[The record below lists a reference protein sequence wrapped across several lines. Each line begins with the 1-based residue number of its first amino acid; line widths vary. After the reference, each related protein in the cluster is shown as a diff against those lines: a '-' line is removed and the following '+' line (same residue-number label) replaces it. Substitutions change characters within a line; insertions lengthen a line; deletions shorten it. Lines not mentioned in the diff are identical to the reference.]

1 MGLHYNACMIAPVNL
16 NQGSSM
22 SIFSRMM
29 AAVLL
34 VLSSSVYASQVWIAD
49 WKTTSPFSAPRAGTA
64 AVVVKNKIYLIGGVD
79 GRSFVNTTEFAQ
91 IQNNG
96 ALGPWQPGP
105 ALNEE
110 RGFIDAVV
118 HGDYVYVVGGGND
131 LNGHNLLRSAER
143 ARIHADGTLGPW
155 QQEKNQMVLTR
166 RCSKLIATDKRLYAF
181 GGFGGALLDSVEYAE
196 FQPDGSLGEWK
207 MDTELMTIPRYVGTV
222 KKSGG
227 RFFVIGGHDQ
237 TKGVGI
243 TNVEWSRPGD
253 TGALQKWQA
262 AAPMQ
267 QGRYS
272 QSGAS
277 HDNFIYALGG
287 ISGAEYLDSI
297 ERTAVGKD
305 GKLSPWQFTTPLDQ
319 PRANFSTIDYQ
330 GHLYVIGGTNRDGY
344 LNSVIYAEHN
354 KAGDLGY
361 WGSAQQA
368 QALKDRLQQREQKNA
383 QLPYS
388 GLVEEVI
395 QTEGYTYL
403 MVTSPE
409 GGVWIAGPKMTDIK
423 PGDHVGFSS
432 GVDMPNWYSKE
443 LKRAFEMVL
452 FVGQVQKQ

>member
-1 MGLHYNACMIAPVNL
+1 MYIIS
-16 NQGSSM
+16 Q
-22 SIFSRMM
+22 MM

-34 VLSSSVYASQVWIAD
+34 LLSSSVYASQVWIPD

-64 AVVVKNKIYLIGGVD
+64 AVVVKNKMYLIGGVD
-79 GRSFVNTTEFAQ
+79 GRTFVNTTEFAQ
-91 IQNNG
+91 IKKNG
-96 ALGPWQPGP
+96 TLGPWQPGP

-110 RGFIDAVV
+110 RGFIDAVA

-143 ARIHADGTLGPW
+143 ARINADGTLGPW

-196 FQPDGSLGEWK
+196 FQPDGSLGVWK
-207 MDTELMTIPRYVGTV
+207 MDTESMTIPRYVGAV
-222 KKSGG
+222 KKNGG
-227 RFFVIGGHDQ
+227 RFFAIGGHDQ
-237 TKGVGI
+237 NKGVGI
-243 TNVEWSRPGD
+243 TNVEWSRPSAS
-253 TGALQKWQA
+253 GALQKWQA
-262 AAPMQ
+262 AAQLQ

-277 HDNFIYALGG
+277 YNNYLYALGG

-297 ERTAVGKD
+297 ERTAVGPD
-305 GKLSPWQFTTPLDQ
+305 GKLTPWQYTTPLDQ

-344 LNSVIYAEHN
+344 LSSVIYAEHN
-354 KAGDLGY
+354 KTGDLGY
-361 WGSAQQA
+361 WGSAQDA
-368 QALKDRLQQREQKNA
+368 QVLQDRLQQREVKNA
-383 QLPYS
+383 KLPYS

-403 MVTSPE
+403 MVTSDE

-443 LKRAFEMVL
+443 LNRAFEMVL
-452 FVGQVQKQ
+452 FVGQVQKL